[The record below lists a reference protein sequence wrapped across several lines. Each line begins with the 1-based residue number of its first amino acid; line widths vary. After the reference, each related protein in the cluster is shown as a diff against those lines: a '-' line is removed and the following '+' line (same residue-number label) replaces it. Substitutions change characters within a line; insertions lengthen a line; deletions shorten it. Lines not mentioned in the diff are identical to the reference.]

1 MSTVNAIANL
11 LKYRYFTVSK
21 ELAGMQ
27 HRLAEL
33 TDPILA
39 RAPAWMD
46 EATRRSPELTFTPQR
61 YAKAQ
66 ETLDRALRFDPE
78 TRARFGDQT

>member
-1 MSTVNAIANL
+1 MSTVNAIADL
-11 LKYRYFTVSK
+11 VKYHYFTINK
-21 ELAGMQ
+21 ELADMQ
-27 HRLAEL
+27 SRLAEL